1 MNSQKFILGSIV
13 GGIVYF
19 FLGFLCYGLLLKDF
33 FTNNA
38 GSATGVMRGDGEMVW
53 WALIL
58 GNLFLGCLLAYVFVK
73 AGITSAGSGA
83 ASGLVIGLLFGLA
96 MRLIMYGTSNLM
108 TLKSVAAG
116 IVVSA
121 VISSIAG
128 AVVGLVLGMS
138 KKTAAIT

>member
-1 MNSQKFILGSIV
+1 MNLQKFILGGIV

-33 FTNNA
+33 FTSNA
-38 GSATGVMRGDGEMVW
+38 GSATGVMRGDEMVL

-58 GNLFLGCLLAYVFVK
+58 GNLFMGCLLAYVFVK
-73 AGITSAGSGA
+73 AGITSAVSGA

-96 MRLIMYGTSNLM
+96 MRLIMYGTTNLM

-121 VISSIAG
+121 VISAIAG

-138 KKTAAIT
+138 KKTAAIA